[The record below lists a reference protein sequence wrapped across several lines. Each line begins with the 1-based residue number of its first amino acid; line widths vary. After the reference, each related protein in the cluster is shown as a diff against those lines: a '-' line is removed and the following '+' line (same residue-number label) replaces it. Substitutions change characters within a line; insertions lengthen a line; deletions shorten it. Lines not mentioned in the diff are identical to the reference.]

1 MVFDRFF
8 EQRAIDFQTVFESGD
23 DIAIGT
29 LSATN
34 INDETVFQVNAV
46 YSAVSL
52 IADTIS
58 TLPMGCYIRVN
69 DKREVFEPKPDWVK
83 KPDVD
88 LPREAF
94 YNSLIVSL
102 LLDGNAFVRVFSNR
116 QGRIINLTVLNPLTV
131 EIKRNGVGRVQ
142 FQVEGEGKPLTSE
155 EILWIPDVVRPGVLR
170 GVSRVKALKENFGLA
185 MALEKFAATFF
196 GTGTNLN
203 GIIEFPG
210 NMTAEQAK
218 NLADGFD
225 NRHRGWRRGH
235 RTGVLSGGAVFKP
248 TQVDPGQSQAL
259 EARRMAVED
268 ICRAFNIP
276 PHLLGIPGT
285 TSYAS
290 VEQNNLAWITH
301 GLRPIVTKIEGA
313 FSTLLDRL
321 PRGEEAYI
329 KFNMDGLV
337 RADLQSRASSYST
350 GLQSGYLTINDVR
363 ALEELAPMDEES
375 ANKVRVPLANVN
387 IVDSN
392 ITATKNKVE
401 SAAKLVLAGFDP
413 SETLQALG
421 LPAIQHTG
429 LPSSQ
434 LQPVAQI
441 DESDPESVYDEEV
454 DV

>member
-1 MVFDRFF
+1 MVFNKLF
-8 EQRAIDFQTVFESGD
+8 ESRAVSYQTLFESGD
-23 DIAIGT
+23 DVALGT

-34 INDETVFQVNAV
+34 INQETVFQVNAV

-52 IADTIS
+52 IADTVS
-58 TLPMGCYIRVN
+58 TLPIGCFIKVGER
-69 DKREVFEPKPDWVK
+69 RELFEPKPDWVK

-102 LLDGNAFVRVFSNR
+102 LLDGNAFIRVFSNR
-116 QGRIINLTVLNPLTV
+116 QGRIVNLTILNPQSV

-142 FQVEGEGKPLTSE
+142 FQVEGEKRPLNKE
-155 EILWIPDVVRPGVLR
+155 QIIWIPDVVRPGVLR

-210 NMTAEQAK
+210 NLTAEQAK
-218 NLADGFD
+218 NLAEGFD
-225 NRHRGWRRGH
+225 NRHRGWRKGH
-235 RTGVLSGGAVFKP
+235 RTGVLSGGASFKT
-248 TQVDPGQSQAL
+248 TQVDPGQAQAL
-259 EARRMAVED
+259 EGRRMAVED
-268 ICRAFNIP
+268 IARAFNIP

-285 TSYAS
+285 MSYAS

-313 FSTLLDRL
+313 LSGLLDRL
-321 PRGEEAYI
+321 PRGEDAYI

-337 RADLQSRASSYST
+337 RADLSSRTQSYST
-350 GLQSGYLTINDVR
+350 GLQSGFLTINDVR
-363 ALEELAPMDEES
+363 RLEELPPMEQDS
-375 ANKVRVPLANVN
+375 ADNVRVPLANVN
-387 IVDSN
+387 INDSD
-392 ITATKNKVE
+392 ITAVKGKV
-401 SAAKLVLAGFDP
+401 AAAQQLVLAGFDP
-413 SETLQALG
+413 AAVLDALK
-421 LPAIQHTG
+421 LPPIDHTG
-429 LPSSQ
+429 LPSTQ

-454 DV
+454 KG